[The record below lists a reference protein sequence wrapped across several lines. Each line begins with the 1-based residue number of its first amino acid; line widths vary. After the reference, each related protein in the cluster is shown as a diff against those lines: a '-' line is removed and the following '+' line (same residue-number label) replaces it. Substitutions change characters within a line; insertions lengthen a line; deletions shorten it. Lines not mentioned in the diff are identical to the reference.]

1 MPNVVD
7 DLVMVR
13 RITLDEFPAWYLS
26 RTGVVHRTAPEVRF
40 EGLTSDMLE
49 SDELWISHS
58 REIGTLHGHEGLA
71 LVRDGKPI
79 KYEIIIDR

>member
-1 MPNVVD
+1 MRDLVD

-13 RITLDEFPAWYLS
+13 RITLDEYPAWYLS

-40 EGLTSDMLE
+40 AELISDMVE
-49 SDELWISHS
+49 TDELWVSHS
-58 REIGTLHGHEGLA
+58 RKIGTLHGHEGLA